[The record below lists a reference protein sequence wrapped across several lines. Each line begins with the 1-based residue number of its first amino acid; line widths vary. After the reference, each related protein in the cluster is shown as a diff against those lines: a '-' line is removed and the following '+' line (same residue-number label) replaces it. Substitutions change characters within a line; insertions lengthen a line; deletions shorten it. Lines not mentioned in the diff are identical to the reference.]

1 MNSLSHLLS
10 HSRDRRASARQ
21 SFSEGALHHSFARSF
36 GILGI
41 VFALYAISAGARLA
55 AQSQDAAPR
64 VIFTK
69 EFPGSS
75 PAYYSVTVWEDG
87 RAIYRTAPDDESP
100 VKFQIS
106 ADSAGRIFQLAE
118 KLDWF
123 KDRKLDSG
131 RKVAFMGKKTFAYT
145 KSDNTNA
152 PRTEAS
158 FNHTEVPE
166 ALELASLFERTSQ
179 TNEHLIRL
187 QNMIRFDRLGV
198 VKELLQIETDLDSG
212 RLLGAGQLTPVLEKI
227 QKDRSLV
234 NVAQERAVQ
243 ILGKIQAGKD

>member
-1 MNSLSHLLS
+1 MICLSHPTARRPSTFYRIPYAGLCHIS
-10 HSRDRRASARQ
+10 HR
-21 SFSEGALHHSFARSF
+21 LPW
-36 GILGI
+36 ILCLAI
-41 VFALYAISAGARLA
+41 ALYSGLANAGLSA
-55 AQSQDAAPR
+55 QTSDAAPR
-64 VIFTK
+64 VVFTK

-87 RAIYRTAPDDESP
+87 RAIYRTAPDDDSP
-100 VKFQIS
+100 VKFQLP
-106 ADSAGRIFQLAE
+106 ADAANQIFRLAE

-131 RKVAFMGKKTFAYT
+131 RKVAFMGKKTLAYG
-145 KSDNTNA
+145 KGDDPSA
-152 PRTEAS
+152 GRTEAS

-166 ALELASLFERTSQ
+166 AIEIAALFERISQ

-198 VKELLQIETDLDSG
+198 VKELLQIETDLDAG
-212 RLLGAGQLTPVLEKI
+212 RLLGAAQLTPVLEKI

-234 NVAQERAVQ
+234 NVAHERAVQ
-243 ILGKIQAGKD
+243 ILGKIEAGKN